1 MPNITANVQA
11 PRTPDFFNSLAPT
24 CSGSEPPDLGRVR
37 SEYGSV
43 VHLDEIA
50 NCPPLPRT
58 VLEAFT
64 RNLQRTPK
72 AEAR

>member
-11 PRTPDFFNSLAPT
+11 HRTPDFLNSLDPT
-24 CSGSEPPDLGRVR
+24 CSGSESPDIGRVR
-37 SEYGSV
+37 SGCGSV

-50 NCPPLPRT
+50 NCPPLPRA
-58 VLEAFT
+58 VPEAFT

-72 AEAR
+72 AEAH